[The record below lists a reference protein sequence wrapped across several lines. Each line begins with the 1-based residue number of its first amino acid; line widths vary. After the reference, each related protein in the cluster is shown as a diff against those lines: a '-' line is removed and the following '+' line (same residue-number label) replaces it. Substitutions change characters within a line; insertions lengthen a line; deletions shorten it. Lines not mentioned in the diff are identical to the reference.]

1 MTSNDLGASIARQ
14 LRDQADMTR
23 PITPAT
29 VFPRLPT
36 LPGLAHGARLA
47 SDAEIAAVR
56 EAIANGSPT
65 VLDGQPCVI
74 TAQPEALAEVAALA
88 ELVRC
93 ANVDEI
99 EADKIYNR
107 KDNEYAS
114 NAEQVAYLQR
124 AAMLGYLRAIT
135 MHLTGMGAPTDG
147 E

>member
-14 LRDQADMTR
+14 LRDR
-23 PITPAT
+23 PFATPAT
-29 VFPRLPT
+29 VFP
-36 LPGLAHGARLA
+36 GLAHSVRQA
-47 SDAEIAAVR
+47 SEAEIAHVR

-65 VLDGQPCVI
+65 VLDGDPSVI
-74 TAQPEALAEVAALA
+74 TAQPEALAEVAAIA
-88 ELVRC
+88 ELVNY
-93 ANVDEI
+93 AAGDERQ
-99 EADKIYNR
+99 ADKIYER

-135 MHLTGMGAPTDG
+135 MHLTGMGAADD